1 MTTAEILLK
10 IQTELKCGK
19 DKYNAFGGFAYR
31 NAEGILD
38 AVKPLCGKYGAL
50 LVLSDDLLEI
60 EGKIFLKSVANITA
74 IAPGAETISSTGFAM
89 HEKEPKA
96 KMCEPQA
103 TGSASSF
110 ARKYALCALFLI
122 GDSSDDPDSREN
134 IQIPQQQ
141 QQNNIRVQGQVPP
154 PPPPVKK

>member
-10 IQTELKCGK
+10 IQSELNCRK
-19 DKYNAFGGFAYR
+19 DKYNAFGGFSYR
-31 NAEGILD
+31 NAEGILEE
-38 AVKPLCGKYGAL
+38 VKPLCTKHGAL
-50 LVLSDDLLEI
+50 LVLSDELLEI
-60 EGKIFLKSVANITA
+60 GGKIFIKNTASITG
-74 IAPGAETISSTGFAM
+74 IAPGSETICSTGFAM

-122 GDSSDDPDSREN
+122 GDSSDDPDGREN
-134 IQIPQQQ
+134 IKLPQQQ